1 LRIKKWLKRW
11 APSPTFIVLVC
22 VILFIFVWIYVIN
35 FTGYYG
41 GRSAATAY
49 NADREQIEAAVA
61 VFMELPTNVSF
72 NHTQGE
78 VPIVNKSIVTVYSSS
93 DAQWRRIPDE
103 EYYVIAVFPML
114 TSSQPQG
121 ILKVAPPATAH
132 PRNCFRSGA
141 NAEPNVTICAIEKL
155 CHYFHNCS
163 GSYVWLTTLN
173 GDIASICIGENC
185 ANHNM
190 DGYQGVYP

>member
-1 LRIKKWLKRW
+1 M
-11 APSPTFIVLVC
+11 
-22 VILFIFVWIYVIN
+22 IN
-35 FTGYYG
+35 FTGCHG
-41 GRSAATAY
+41 GRSYATAY
-49 NADREQIEAAVA
+49 NADREQMKAAVE
-61 VFMELPTNVSF
+61 VFMEMSTNVSF

-78 VPIVNKSIVTVYSSS
+78 ALIVNKSVIGVNVTEV
-93 DAQWRRIPDE
+93 IPDK

-141 NAEPNVTICAIEKL
+141 NAEPNVTICAVERL

-163 GSYVWLTTLN
+163 GSYVWLTTKD
-173 GDIASICIGENC
+173 GDIASICIGAEC
-185 ANHNM
+185 EAHGE
-190 DGYQGVYP
+190 DGYQDVYP